1 MKQSRAHGTAAAQL
15 TSELRH
21 QLKNRLAAISNAAF
35 YIQRQAESHGWTQ
48 TDARLD
54 KFFAL
59 IRKEV
64 KECEEVLTSRLTVAH
79 LMVPE
84 DSEAGKQQ

>member
-1 MKQSRAHGTAAAQL
+1 MRQSRAGNTTPAQL

-21 QLKNRLAAISNAAF
+21 HLRNRLAAIGNAAF
-35 YIQRQAESHGWTQ
+35 YIQRQAESHGLTQ

-64 KECEEVLTSRLTVAH
+64 KECEEALSARLTVEH

-84 DSEAGKQQ
+84 DSEAGKRQ

>member
-1 MKQSRAHGTAAAQL
+1 MRQLRASNTASAQL

-21 QLKNRLAAISNAAF
+21 HLRNRLAAIGNAAF
-35 YIQRQAESHGWTQ
+35 YIQRQAESHGLTQ
-48 TDARLD
+48 TDARLE

-64 KECEEVLTSRLTVAH
+64 KECEDALTARLTVEH
-79 LMVPE
+79 LLVSE
-84 DSEAGKQQ
+84 DGEPGKEP